1 MLSRVHLDTL
11 GGIAG
16 DMFVAAI
23 ADAFPDV
30 ANAVLVEVAKLSWP
44 KGASV
49 KFVEHRGGALR
60 GKRFDVAEPHAH
72 GHGHGHD
79 HGHHHTGWRD
89 IRAMLEQSAL
99 AAGTKRHALAIFAV
113 LAEAEGRVH
122 GIPAEEVGFHEVGAW
137 DSIVDIVAAGCA
149 IDRLS
154 PARWTWS
161 ALPMGGGRVK
171 TQHGLLPVPAPATA
185 LLLKGME
192 LVDDGIPGERVTPT
206 GAAILRH
213 LADLG
218 GEAGKGA
225 ECLVA
230 TGIGFGTREMED
242 LPNIVRCMAYEV
254 AAGAAREDVIAT
266 LEFEVDDQSP
276 EDLGIAIER
285 LRAMDGVLE
294 VYQSPVFAKKNRIAT
309 HVRVLARRDAADAVA
324 DACFEQTT
332 TLGLRIAEAR
342 RRVLAREE
350 RKAGGVRVKV
360 AERPS
365 GAETAKAESDDVA
378 AQAANRAERERARR
392 AAEDAVLRDRE
403 ARERDDRD

>member
-1 MLSRVHLDTL
+1 MLARVHLDTL

-23 ADAFPDV
+23 ADAFPEV
-30 ANAVLVEVAKLSWP
+30 ANAVLVEVAKLQWP

-60 GKRFDVAEPHAH
+60 GRRFDVAEPHAH
-72 GHGHGHD
+72 GHGHGH
-79 HGHHHTGWRD
+79 GHHHTAWRD
-89 IRAMLEQSAL
+89 IRAMLEASTL
-99 AAGTKRHALAIFAV
+99 SAGTKRHALDIFAV
-113 LAEAEGRVH
+113 LAEAEGKVH

-149 IDRLS
+149 IDHLS

-185 LLLKGME
+185 LLLQGMQ

-218 GEAGKGA
+218 GESSKGA
-225 ECLVA
+225 EKLVA
-230 TGIGFGTREMED
+230 SGIGFGTREMED
-242 LPNIVRCMAYEV
+242 LPNIVRCMAYQR
-254 AAGAAREDVIAT
+254 AAGAVREDAIAT
-266 LEFEVDDQSP
+266 LVFEVDDQSP

-294 VYQSPVFAKKNRIAT
+294 VYQSPVFAKKNRLAT
-309 HVRVLARRDAADAVA
+309 QVQVLARRESADAVA
-324 DACFEQTT
+324 EACFEQTT
-332 TLGLRIAEAR
+332 TLGLRIGEAR
-342 RRVLAREE
+342 RCVLAREE

-392 AAEDAVLRDRE
+392 AAEDAVLQERNH
-403 ARERDDRD
+403 REREDRD